1 MIADVA
7 TTRAEGIDA
16 IAKTLGARALRDEPL
31 SRHTSFRVG
40 GPADIYVRPDTVDD
54 LRFVL
59 RTARECGLPVL
70 PLGAG
75 SNIVVRDGGVR
86 GVVIR
91 MMKNFDAVTVLGEGR
106 VRARAGVTA
115 AGLAFRMA
123 EFGLSGIEFAVGI
136 PGTVG
141 GGVITNAGAHG
152 GDWGSRIES
161 IEGITA
167 AGEPAH
173 LSHAELDFR
182 YRHSAVPAG
191 FVVTEATL
199 RLDAGD
205 AERILAT
212 TRGYL
217 EDRRAK
223 QPLNYPNAGCFFKN
237 PPGAHAGRLIEEAG
251 LKGFRVGDLEVS
263 QKHANFIVNLG
274 GGTARDALALVE
286 EIRER
291 VHRAHGLWVET
302 EVMIVGEDA

>member
-7 TTRAEGIDA
+7 TTRAEGIEA
-16 IAKTLGARALRDEPL
+16 IARTLGARAMRDEPL
-31 SRHTSFRVG
+31 SRHTSFRIG
-40 GPADIYVRPDTVDD
+40 GPADVYVRPDTVDE

-70 PLGAG
+70 ALGGG

-91 MMKNFDAVTVLGEGR
+91 MMKNFDEMSVLGEGR

-123 EFGLSGIEFAVGI
+123 ELGLGGIEFAVGI

-152 GDWGSRIES
+152 GDWGMRIES

-167 AGEPAH
+167 EGEPAH
-173 LSHAELDFR
+173 LSHSDLDFR

-199 RLDAGD
+199 RLAPGD
-205 AERILAT
+205 AAKILAT

-223 QPLNYPNAGCFFKN
+223 QPLNFPNAGCFFKN
-237 PPGAHAGRLIEEAG
+237 PAGAHAGQLIESAG

-263 QKHANFIVNLG
+263 AKHANFIVNLG
-274 GGTARDALALVE
+274 GGTARDALALVA

-291 VHRAHGLWVET
+291 VHRAHGVWVET
-302 EVMIVGEDA
+302 EVMIVGEEA

>member
-7 TTRAEGIDA
+7 TTRAEGIEA
-16 IAKTLGARALRDEPL
+16 IARTLGARALRDEPL
-31 SRHTSFRVG
+31 SRHTSFRIG
-40 GPADIYVRPDTVDD
+40 GPADIYVRPDTIDD
-54 LRFVL
+54 IRFVL

-70 PLGAG
+70 PLGGG

-91 MMKNFDAVTVLGEGR
+91 MMKNFDEMTVLGDGR
-106 VRARAGVTA
+106 VRARAGVTS

-123 EFGLSGIEFAVGI
+123 ELGLGGIEFAVGI

-152 GDWGSRIES
+152 GDWGKLIES
-161 IEGITA
+161 VEGITA
-167 AGEPAH
+167 DGEPAH
-173 LSHAELDFR
+173 LSHDDLDFR

-199 RLDAGD
+199 RLEPGD
-205 AERILAT
+205 AAKILAT

-237 PPGAHAGRLIEEAG
+237 PAGAHAGQLIESAG

-263 QKHANFIVNLG
+263 EKHANFIVNLG
-274 GGTARDALALVE
+274 GGTARDALALVA
-286 EIRER
+286 EIRDR
-291 VHRAHGLWVET
+291 VHRAHGVWVET
-302 EVMIVGEDA
+302 EVMVVGEEA